1 MQLREYVFTFD
12 TLINVRIDMKNV
24 TELGG
29 EIIRQI
35 DFKSLLVFFNSS
47 DLITLLC
54 LVLYCM

>member
-35 DFKSLLVFFNSS
+35 DFKSLLVFF
-47 DLITLLC
+47 
-54 LVLYCM
+54 